1 MSSHSGGLSVCSNE
15 CELTERE
22 GGEADNLHMCPV
34 PLPLPLL
41 AGWGEM
47 GRRVGEDWLEEC
59 PHLGS
64 SPPFPN
70 LIVQSNEPNP
80 LPGSF
85 AFIENYS
92 ELTLRRGRICNW
104 ANPTGIELDR
114 AF

>member
-1 MSSHSGGLSVCSNE
+1 MGVKSQWGLSVCSNE

-34 PLPLPLL
+34 PVPSPCLL
-41 AGWGEM
+41 DGEK
-47 GRRVGEDWLEEC
+47 GEDWLEEC

-104 ANPTGIELDR
+104 ANLTRIELDG